1 MVSKSLKVKTEFA
14 SCLIVESSKS
24 LFIFFIYSYV
34 SLNKSQVFSII
45 GLYCFVLGT
54 SYLGFSIY
62 LFLES
67 SGFVEQVFIS
77 WSGQGLF
84 WSFITLFIS
93 LFVLFIPVEFFG
105 EYFIENRSFKNLLTN
120 IVSVIFVSLFFLVVF
135 QILLRNQNVFINEY
149 LVIARA
155 VSFSGFIAVPLV
167 LFLFHTFGKNLYIL
181 NKYSYSLILI
191 IWIIS
196 TQIFL

>member
-1 MVSKSLKVKTEFA
+1 MQYEVKK
-14 SCLIVESSKS
+14 LGKNN
-24 LFIFFIYSYV
+24 L
-34 SLNKSQVFSII
+34 SLNKSQVFSVI

-54 SYLGFSIY
+54 SLLGFSIY

-67 SGFVEQVFIS
+67 SGFVDQSFIS

-93 LFVLFIPVEFFG
+93 VFVLFIPVEFFS

-120 IVSVIFVSLFFLVVF
+120 IVSVIFVSLLCLVIF
-135 QILLRNQNVFINEY
+135 QVLLRNQNVFLSEY

-155 VSFSGFIAVPLV
+155 VSFSGFIAIPLV
-167 LFLFHTFGKNLYIL
+167 LFLFHNFGKNLYIID
-181 NKYSYSLILI
+181 KYSYSLVLI

>member
-1 MVSKSLKVKTEFA
+1 MQYEVSKLGKNN
-14 SCLIVESSKS
+14 L
-24 LFIFFIYSYV
+24 
-34 SLNKSQVFSII
+34 SLNKSQIFSVI

-54 SYLGFSIY
+54 SLLGFAIY

-67 SGFVEQVFIS
+67 AGFAAQSFIN

-167 LFLFHTFGKNLYIL
+167 LFLFHNFGKNLYIL

>member
-1 MVSKSLKVKTEFA
+1 MQYEVSKLGKNN
-14 SCLIVESSKS
+14 I
-24 LFIFFIYSYV
+24 
-34 SLNKSQVFSII
+34 SLNKNQIFPVM

-54 SYLGFSIY
+54 SLLGFSVY

-67 SGFVEQVFIS
+67 SGFVEQVFIN

-93 LFVLFIPVEFFG
+93 LFVLFIPVEFFS

-120 IVSVIFVSLFFLVVF
+120 IVSIIFVSLFFLIDF
-135 QILLRNQNVFINEY
+135 QDLLRNQNLFVTEY

-155 VSFSGFIAVPLV
+155 VSFSGFIAIPLV
-167 LFLFHTFGKNLYIL
+167 LFLFHNFGRNLYMI
-181 NKYSYSLILI
+181 NNYSYSLILI

>member
-1 MVSKSLKVKTEFA
+1 MQYEVSKLGKNS
-14 SCLIVESSKS
+14 I
-24 LFIFFIYSYV
+24 
-34 SLNKSQVFSII
+34 SLNKNQIFPVM

-54 SYLGFSIY
+54 SLLGFSVY

-67 SGFVEQVFIS
+67 SGFVEQVFIN

-93 LFVLFIPVEFFG
+93 LFVLFLPVEFFS

-120 IVSVIFVSLFFLVVF
+120 VVSVIFVSLFFLIVF
-135 QILLRNQNVFINEY
+135 QVFLRNQNVFVTEY

-155 VSFSGFIAVPLV
+155 VSFSGFIAIPLV
-167 LFLFHTFGKNLYIL
+167 LFLFHNFGRNLYII
-181 NKYSYSLILI
+181 NKYSYSLMLI
-191 IWIIS
+191 IWIMS

>member
-1 MVSKSLKVKTEFA
+1 MQYEVSKLGKNN
-14 SCLIVESSKS
+14 L
-24 LFIFFIYSYV
+24 
-34 SLNKSQVFSII
+34 SLNKSQVFSVI

-54 SYLGFSIY
+54 SLLGFSIY

-67 SGFVEQVFIS
+67 SGFVEQAFIN
-77 WSGQGLF
+77 WNGQGLF

-93 LFVLFIPVEFFG
+93 LFVLFIPVEFFS

-135 QILLRNQNVFINEY
+135 QLLLRNQNVFVTEY

-155 VSFSGFIAVPLV
+155 VSFSGFIAIPLV
-167 LFLFHTFGKNLYIL
+167 LFLFHNFGRNLYIL
-181 NKYSYSLILI
+181 NKYSYSFILI
-191 IWIIS
+191 IWIMS

>member
-1 MVSKSLKVKTEFA
+1 MQYEVKK
-14 SCLIVESSKS
+14 LGKNN
-24 LFIFFIYSYV
+24 L
-34 SLNKSQVFSII
+34 SLNKSQVFSVI

-54 SYLGFSIY
+54 SLLGFSIY

-67 SGFVEQVFIS
+67 SGFVDQSFIS

-93 LFVLFIPVEFFG
+93 VFVLFIPVEFFS

-120 IVSVIFVSLFFLVVF
+120 IVSVIFVSLLCLVIF
-135 QILLRNQNVFINEY
+135 QVLLRNQNVFVTEY

-155 VSFSGFIAVPLV
+155 VSFSGFIAIPLV
-167 LFLFHTFGKNLYIL
+167 LFLFHNFGKNLYIID
-181 NKYSYSLILI
+181 KYSYSLVLI
-191 IWIIS
+191 VWIIS

>member
-1 MVSKSLKVKTEFA
+1 MQYEVSKL
-14 SCLIVESSKS
+14 SKNN
-24 LFIFFIYSYV
+24 L
-34 SLNKSQVFSII
+34 SLNKSLIFAVT

-54 SYLGFSIY
+54 SLLGFSIY

-67 SGFVEQVFIS
+67 SGFVEQTFIN

-93 LFVLFIPVEFFG
+93 LFVLFIPVEFFSK
-105 EYFIENRSFKNLLTN
+105 YFIENRSFKDLLTN

-167 LFLFHTFGKNLYIL
+167 LFLFHNFGKNLYIL

>member
-1 MVSKSLKVKTEFA
+1 MQYEVKK
-14 SCLIVESSKS
+14 LGKNN
-24 LFIFFIYSYV
+24 L
-34 SLNKSQVFSII
+34 SLNKSQVFSVM

-54 SYLGFSIY
+54 SLLGFSIY

-67 SGFVEQVFIS
+67 SGFVDQAFIS

-93 LFVLFIPVEFFG
+93 IFVLFIPVEFFN

-120 IVSVIFVSLFFLVVF
+120 IVSVIFVSLLCLVIF
-135 QILLRNQNVFINEY
+135 QVLLRNQNVFVSEY

-155 VSFSGFIAVPLV
+155 VSFSGFIAIPLV
-167 LFLFHTFGKNLYIL
+167 LSYFITLEKNLYII
-181 NKYSYSLILI
+181 NKYSYSLVLI

-196 TQIFL
+196 TQLFL

>member
-1 MVSKSLKVKTEFA
+1 MQHEVSKL
-14 SCLIVESSKS
+14 SKNN
-24 LFIFFIYSYV
+24 I
-34 SLNKSQVFSII
+34 SLNKNQIFPVM

-54 SYLGFSIY
+54 SLLGFSVY

-67 SGFVEQVFIS
+67 SGFVEQVFIN

-93 LFVLFIPVEFFG
+93 LFVLFIPVEFFS

-120 IVSVIFVSLFFLVVF
+120 IVSVIFVSLFFLIVF
-135 QILLRNQNVFINEY
+135 QVLLRNQNVFVTEY
-149 LVIARA
+149 LLIARA
-155 VSFSGFIAVPLV
+155 VSFSGFIAIPLV
-167 LFLFHTFGKNLYIL
+167 LFLFHNFGRNLYIL
-181 NKYSYSLILI
+181 NKYSYSFVLI
-191 IWIIS
+191 IWIMS

>member
-1 MVSKSLKVKTEFA
+1 MQYEVKK
-14 SCLIVESSKS
+14 LGKNN
-24 LFIFFIYSYV
+24 L
-34 SLNKSQVFSII
+34 SLNKSQVFSVI

-54 SYLGFSIY
+54 SLLGFSIY

-67 SGFVEQVFIS
+67 SGFVDQAFIS

-93 LFVLFIPVEFFG
+93 VFVLFIPVEFFSD
-105 EYFIENRSFKNLLTN
+105 YFIENRSFKNLLTN
-120 IVSVIFVSLFFLVVF
+120 IVSVIFVSLLCLVIF
-135 QILLRNQNVFINEY
+135 QVLLRNQNVFLSEY

-155 VSFSGFIAVPLV
+155 VSFSGFIAIPLV
-167 LFLFHTFGKNLYIL
+167 LFLFHNFGKNLYII
-181 NKYSYSLILI
+181 NKYSYSLVLI

-196 TQIFL
+196 TQLFL

>member
-1 MVSKSLKVKTEFA
+1 MQYEVSKFGRSNL
-14 SCLIVESSKS
+14 
-24 LFIFFIYSYV
+24 
-34 SLNKSQVFSII
+34 SLNKSQVFSVM

-54 SYLGFSIY
+54 SLLGFSIY

-67 SGFVEQVFIS
+67 SGFVEQAFIN

-84 WSFITLFIS
+84 WSLITLFIS
-93 LFVLFIPVEFFG
+93 LFVLFIPVEFFS

-120 IVSVIFVSLFFLVVF
+120 VVSVIFVSLFFLVVF
-135 QILLRNQNVFINEY
+135 QVLLRDQNVFITEY

-155 VSFSGFIAVPLV
+155 VSFSGFISIPLF
-167 LFLFHTFGKNLYIL
+167 LFLFHNFGRNLYII
-181 NKYSYSLILI
+181 NNYSYSLILI

>member
-1 MVSKSLKVKTEFA
+1 MQYEVSKLGKNNLT
-14 SCLIVESSKS
+14 
-24 LFIFFIYSYV
+24 
-34 SLNKSQVFSII
+34 LNKSQVFSVI

-54 SYLGFSIY
+54 SLLGFSIY

-67 SGFVEQVFIS
+67 SGFVEQALIN

-93 LFVLFIPVEFFG
+93 LFIPVEFFS

-120 IVSVIFVSLFFLVVF
+120 IVSVIFVSLFFLIVF
-135 QILLRNQNVFINEY
+135 QVLLRNQNVFVTEY

-155 VSFSGFIAVPLV
+155 VSFSGFIAIPLV
-167 LFLFHTFGKNLYIL
+167 LFLFHNFGRNLYII
-181 NKYSYSLILI
+181 NKFSYSLILI

-196 TQIFL
+196 TQMFL

>member
-1 MVSKSLKVKTEFA
+1 MQYEVKKLGKSNL
-14 SCLIVESSKS
+14 
-24 LFIFFIYSYV
+24 
-34 SLNKSQVFSII
+34 SLNKSQVFSVM

-54 SYLGFSIY
+54 SLLGFSIY

-67 SGFVEQVFIS
+67 SGFVEQAFIS

-93 LFVLFIPVEFFG
+93 LFVLFIPVEFFN

-120 IVSVIFVSLFFLVVF
+120 IVSVIFVSLLCLVIF
-135 QILLRNQNVFINEY
+135 QLLLRNQNVFLSEY

-155 VSFSGFIAVPLV
+155 VSFSGFIAIPLV
-167 LFLFHTFGKNLYIL
+167 LFLFHNFGKNLYIID
-181 NKYSYSLILI
+181 KYSYSLVLI
-191 IWIIS
+191 VWIIS

>member
-1 MVSKSLKVKTEFA
+1 MQYEVSKLGKNN
-14 SCLIVESSKS
+14 L
-24 LFIFFIYSYV
+24 
-34 SLNKSQVFSII
+34 SLNKSQVFSVM

-54 SYLGFSIY
+54 SLLGFSIY

-67 SGFVEQVFIS
+67 SGFVEQAFIN

-93 LFVLFIPVEFFG
+93 IFVLFIPIEFFSI
-105 EYFIENRSFKNLLTN
+105 YFIENRSFKNLLTN
-120 IVSVIFVSLFFLVVF
+120 VVSVIFISLFFLVVF
-135 QILLRNQNVFINEY
+135 QVLLRNQNVFLTEY
-149 LVIARA
+149 LVITRA
-155 VSFSGFIAVPLV
+155 VSFSGFISIPLV
-167 LFLFHTFGKNLYIL
+167 LFLFHNFGRNLQIIK
-181 NKYSYSLILI
+181 KYSYSLILI

>member
-1 MVSKSLKVKTEFA
+1 MQYEVKK
-14 SCLIVESSKS
+14 LGKNN
-24 LFIFFIYSYV
+24 L
-34 SLNKSQVFSII
+34 SLNKSQVFSVI

-54 SYLGFSIY
+54 SLLGFSIY

-67 SGFVEQVFIS
+67 SGFVDQALIS

-93 LFVLFIPVEFFG
+93 VFVLFIPVEFFSG
-105 EYFIENRSFKNLLTN
+105 YFIENRSFKNLLTN
-120 IVSVIFVSLFFLVVF
+120 IVSVIFVSLLCLVIF
-135 QILLRNQNVFINEY
+135 QVLLRNQNVFLSEY

-155 VSFSGFIAVPLV
+155 VSFSGFIAIPLV
-167 LFLFHTFGKNLYIL
+167 LFLFHNFGKNLYII
-181 NKYSYSLILI
+181 NKYSYSLVLI

-196 TQIFL
+196 TQLFL

>member
-1 MVSKSLKVKTEFA
+1 MQYEVKKLGKSNL
-14 SCLIVESSKS
+14 
-24 LFIFFIYSYV
+24 
-34 SLNKSQVFSII
+34 SLNKSQVFSVI

-54 SYLGFSIY
+54 SLLGFSIY

-67 SGFVEQVFIS
+67 SGFVDQALIS

-93 LFVLFIPVEFFG
+93 VFVLFIPVEFFSG
-105 EYFIENRSFKNLLTN
+105 YFIENRSFKNLLTN
-120 IVSVIFVSLFFLVVF
+120 IVSVIFVSLLCLVVF
-135 QILLRNQNVFINEY
+135 QVLLRNQNVFLSEY

-155 VSFSGFIAVPLV
+155 VSFSGFIAIPLV
-167 LFLFHTFGKNLYIL
+167 LFLFHNFGKNLYII
-181 NKYSYSLILI
+181 NKYSYSLVLI

-196 TQIFL
+196 TQLFL

>member
-1 MVSKSLKVKTEFA
+1 MQYEVKK
-14 SCLIVESSKS
+14 LGKNN
-24 LFIFFIYSYV
+24 L
-34 SLNKSQVFSII
+34 SLNKSQVFSVM

-54 SYLGFSIY
+54 SLLGFSIY

-67 SGFVEQVFIS
+67 SGFVDQAFIS

-93 LFVLFIPVEFFG
+93 VFVLFIPVEFFS

-120 IVSVIFVSLFFLVVF
+120 IVSVIFVSLLCLVIF
-135 QILLRNQNVFINEY
+135 QLLLRNQNVFLSEY

-155 VSFSGFIAVPLV
+155 VSFSGFIAIPLV
-167 LFLFHTFGKNLYIL
+167 LFLFHNFGRNLYII

>member
-1 MVSKSLKVKTEFA
+1 MQYEEIKLGKNN
-14 SCLIVESSKS
+14 I
-24 LFIFFIYSYV
+24 
-34 SLNKSQVFSII
+34 SLNKIFPVI
-45 GLYCFVLGT
+45 GLYFFVLGT
-54 SYLGFSIY
+54 SLLGLSVY

-67 SGFVEQVFIS
+67 SGIVEQALIN

-93 LFVLFIPVEFFG
+93 LFVLFIPVEFFS

-120 IVSVIFVSLFFLVVF
+120 VVAVIFVSLFFLIVF
-135 QILLRNQNVFINEY
+135 QVLLRNQNVFVTEY

-155 VSFSGFIAVPLV
+155 VSFSGFIAIPLV
-167 LFLFHTFGKNLYIL
+167 LFLFHNFGRNLYII